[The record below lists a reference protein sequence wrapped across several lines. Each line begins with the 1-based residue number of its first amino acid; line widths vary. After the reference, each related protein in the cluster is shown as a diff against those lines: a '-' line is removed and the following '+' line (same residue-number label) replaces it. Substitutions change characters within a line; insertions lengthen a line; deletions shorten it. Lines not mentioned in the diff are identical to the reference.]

1 MRGASLPEKGQD
13 LRRRKNGRP
22 ICHASL
28 KVVIVAAAAA
38 AVAAAIAAIAAVV
51 VAAALVALAAPHHR
65 ARALLVLV
73 DPDRHV
79 ADDVLVDLGLAL
91 QFGNDR
97 RRRLEIE
104 RDIMSLAVL
113 GDPVGDVAQA
123 PGLGLDDLPAIV
135 LDDLGGVFRQRVH
148 LGLGEVLTRQKDM
161 LVERHAALFLLLADR

>member
-13 LRRRKNGRP
+13 LRRGKNGRP

-38 AVAAAIAAIAAVV
+38 AVAAAIAAVV

-97 RRRLEIE
+97 RQRLE
-104 RDIMSLAVL
+104 
-113 GDPVGDVAQA
+113 
-123 PGLGLDDLPAIV
+123 
-135 LDDLGGVFRQRVH
+135 
-148 LGLGEVLTRQKDM
+148 
-161 LVERHAALFLLLADR
+161 